1 MTPPDAGDGPLP
13 NIPNEGN
20 SHLQMPAGQQPLYAG
35 LTPVQEQSQSSS
47 KKHLSGDEKSF
58 CDNSNI
64 DEVSLKGGRSP
75 FLHDDQSG
83 NAKAKEF
90 GGGNGIK
97 LINNPEK

>member
-13 NIPNEGN
+13 DEGN
-20 SHLQMPAGQQPLYAG
+20 NLLQMPAGQPPLYSG
-35 LTPVQEQSQSSS
+35 LTPAQEQSQSSS

-75 FLHDDQSG
+75 FLHDDQSA
-83 NAKAKEF
+83 NVKPKEF
-90 GGGNGIK
+90 APSNSIK